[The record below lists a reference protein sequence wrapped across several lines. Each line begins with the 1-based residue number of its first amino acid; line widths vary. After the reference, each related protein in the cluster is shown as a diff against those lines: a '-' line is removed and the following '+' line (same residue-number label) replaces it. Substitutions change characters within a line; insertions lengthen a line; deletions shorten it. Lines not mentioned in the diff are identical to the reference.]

1 MSFLPINEYVQIK
14 SRLNLLSQHSEQTT
28 FSLLSQSDDFTPQR
42 WAASQLAHNAKSD
55 SVEVDG
61 KLTGKQGEDLCCRS
75 HGPG

>member
-14 SRLNLLSQHSEQTT
+14 SRLNLLSQHLEQTT
-28 FSLLSQSDDFTPQR
+28 FSLLSQSDDFISQR

-61 KLTGKQGEDLCCRS
+61 KLTDRQGEDLCCRS